1 MRWTRPL
8 TTGLGIA
15 LVSILFISAKVA
27 APRQDKPIKVI
38 VIDAGHGGHDS
49 GAKGK
54 FSTEKDISLSV
65 ALKLGKIIEDKMPDV
80 KVVYT
85 RKVDRFDDPREKA
98 RIANDA
104 MGDLFISIHC
114 NAAYGRKISHYTKR
128 KGSKKKYPVYVNVP
142 SAAKGT
148 ETYVWATSKNSAKT
162 DALRSNSVIVLDANS
177 EESKQ
182 MMDANDPASM
192 IMRNTLR
199 NAFFDNSLRLSNLVE
214 DEFTQVGRISRGARQ
229 RDEKGIWVLQA
240 TAMPSVLIE
249 LGFISNEEEEEYLN
263 SAAGQNETANAIFRA
278 TKRYKEHLERYGENT
293 PVESVTPPQ
302 PAAVE
307 KPVQNTPVSVKNEQ
321 PLPPPPAAEAYKV
334 QLCITDKVYT
344 ENSTVFK
351 KLGPKSN
358 IEREQV
364 LIDRKKKY
372 KYLLGTF
379 RTEAEAH
386 AAMYKAQKQG
396 FPDAFVVPYKN
407 GLRLNSL
414 M

>member
-15 LVSILFISAKVA
+15 LVSILFIRAKVA
-27 APRQDKPIKVI
+27 PLQQDKPIKVI

-49 GAKGK
+49 GAKGT
-54 FSTEKDISLSV
+54 FSTEKEISLAV
-65 ALKLGKIIEDKMPDV
+65 ALKLGKLIEEKMPDV

-85 RKVDRFDDPREKA
+85 RKTDRFDDPREKA

-104 MGDLFISIHC
+104 SGDLFISIHC
-114 NAAYGRKISHYTKR
+114 NAAYGRKVVGYR
-128 KGSKKKYPVYVNVP
+128 KGKGKKKIPIYKNVP

-148 ETYVWATSKNSAKT
+148 ETYIWATDRNEAKSES
-162 DALRSNSVIVLDANS
+162 LRSNSVIVLDANS

-182 MMDANDPASM
+182 MIGANDPATM
-192 IMRNTLR
+192 IMRNTMQ
-199 NAFFDNSLRLSNLVE
+199 NVFFENSVRLSNFVQ
-214 DEFTQVGRISRGARQ
+214 DEFEQVGRINRGARQ
-229 RDEKGIWVLQA
+229 RNEKGIWVLQA

-249 LGFISNEEEEEYLN
+249 LGFISNPEEEEYLN
-263 SAAGQNETANAIFRA
+263 SAAGQNETAMSIFKA
-278 TKRYKEHLERYGENT
+278 TKRYKDHLEKYGENT
-293 PVESVTPPQ
+293 DASDNTPA
-302 PAAVE
+302 PAPAPVE
-307 KPVQNTPVSVKNEQ
+307 KPVQGTPASVRNEQ
-321 PLPPPPAAEAYKV
+321 PLPPVPVTGEEYRV

-344 ENSTVFK
+344 ESSSIFK
-351 KLGPKSN
+351 KLGSSK

-372 KYLLGTF
+372 KYLMGPF
-379 RTEAEAH
+379 RSEAEAH

-396 FPDAFVVPYKN
+396 FPDAFLVPYKN
-407 GLRLNSL
+407 GVRVNSL